1 MARVLS
7 CIQPSGEVHLGNYFG
22 AVKRWVDDQT
32 PDSFHGIVDLH
43 ALTVAQDPA
52 ALLASTSELATV
64 LLAAGLD
71 PVIGTIF
78 VQGHVREHSEL
89 GWLLTCITSIGELE
103 RMTQFKDKSQ
113 KQGTEFVGAG
123 LLTYPSLMAADIL
136 LYDAEEVPVGDD
148 QRQHL
153 ELTRDIAQRFNSRYG
168 ETFVIP
174 KGTTPRVGAR
184 IMDLQ
189 NPRNKMSKSSDSDLG
204 TIRVLDDPKT
214 IEKKIKRAVT
224 DTDGEVRFDIENKP
238 GVSNLLSI
246 LAVSIGEPNPEALAG
261 KYSQYGPLKADTA
274 SALIECLRPMQNRY
288 AELTADPGFVRDTL
302 DNGARQAEAVA
313 SVTLSRARKALG
325 LLPRY

>member
-1 MARVLS
+1 
-7 CIQPSGEVHLGNYFG
+7 
-22 AVKRWVDDQT
+22 
-32 PDSFHGIVDLH
+32 
-43 ALTVAQDPA
+43 
-52 ALLASTSELATV
+52 
-64 LLAAGLD
+64 
-71 PVIGTIF
+71 
-78 VQGHVREHSEL
+78 
-89 GWLLTCITSIGELE
+89 
-103 RMTQFKDKSQ
+103 
-113 KQGTEFVGAG
+113 
-123 LLTYPSLMAADIL
+123 MAADIL

-153 ELTRDIAQRFNSRYG
+153 ELTRDISQRFNSRYG

-189 NPRNKMSKSSDSDLG
+189 NPRNKMSKSYDSDLG

-288 AELTADPGFVRDTL
+288 AEFTADPGFVRDTL